1 MGTLR
6 EETINSVKRQI
17 ATYSITQEDLGYMPR
32 VETRVEKVPDEE
44 FIEAVKTYIQSVE
57 EVECAR
63 ECFPEKYWEQLDIV
77 PEKKYTVV
85 NVKVQKT
92 ISQIVRVAVPEDCD
106 CFSSGTLAS
115 DIVEQADLSVLDD
128 NDSEIEE
135 DWYVEDTDIEEQ
147 DMTADQ
153 VRHEY
158 GGDLFN
164 ADDFDEE

>member
-1 MGTLR
+1 MGTVR
-6 EETINSVKRQI
+6 EETINHIKMELAS
-17 ATYSITQEDLGYMPR
+17 YNITEAELGFQP
-32 VETRVEKVPDEE
+32 VTVPKLIPVPDKE
-44 FIEAVKTYIQSVE
+44 FIEAVKDLIHE
-57 EVECAR
+57 EDLAEQAR
-63 ECFPEKYWEQLDIV
+63 EYIPDKYWEQLDIV

-106 CFSSGTLAS
+106 CFSAGTLAS
-115 DIVEQADLSVLDD
+115 DIVEQADLSVLEAS
-128 NDSEIEE
+128 DSEIEE

-147 DMTADQ
+147 DMTAEQ

-158 GGDLFN
+158 CCELFN